1 MYVSVMCAHIYIYV
15 YTCIYDICIYIYVCV
30 CVFVF
35 FVQVLRFQLAH
46 LEIQLRP

>member
-1 MYVSVMCAHIYIYV
+1 MTSADEEHVCMLVLCVHIYIYNM
-15 YTCIYDICIYIYVCV
+15 YVCV
-30 CVFVF
+30 RVCF

>member
-1 MYVSVMCAHIYIYV
+1 MYVSVMCAHIYIYNM
-15 YTCIYDICIYIYVCV
+15 YVCV
-30 CVFVF
+30 RVCF